1 VVDKPKIYGESAYSC
16 VLGESVSWA
25 MTTEGS
31 VTMTGLPPGL
41 KYSGG
46 AIAGKANKS
55 GTYTAKA
62 VSKNAAG
69 TVSKAITITVK
80 NPGFVVSI
88 TPRTNG
94 SGKNAVESVFA
105 GETIPVYVGVKQN
118 FDVSASPGKSGVSKS
133 DVTSVTATGLPSGLK
148 YANSKLTGVPTKTG
162 AYSIK
167 LSFKNALGWTKSFSM
182 KMQVKALPSWAV
194 GTFKGKGTFNGKSAN
209 VALTVGKTGKISG
222 KFIVAGKQ
230 YSFTAPSFEEYGDDG
245 ILRTSKGTMKV
256 GKKTYKVEVAV
267 GEAGAEIAVLDGE
280 VEIAVGVV
288 SG

>member
-1 VVDKPKIYGESAYSC
+1 
-16 VLGESVSWA
+16 

-69 TVSKAITITVK
+69 TVSKTITITVK

-105 GETIPVYVGVKQN
+105 GETIPVYAGVKQN

-182 KMQVKALPSWAV
+182 KMQVKALPSWAA
-194 GTFKGKGTFNGKSAN
+194 GTFKGKGTFNGKSAD
-209 VALTVGKTGKISG
+209 VTLTVGKTGKISG

-230 YSFTAPSFEEYGDDG
+230 YSFTAPSFAEYGADG
-245 ILRTSKGTMKV
+245 VLTTTKGTMKY
-256 GKKTYKVEVAV
+256 GNKTYKVEISVAE
-267 GEAGAEIAVLDGE
+267 GESGGVAEVVVVNGTAEIAGGTL
-280 VEIAVGVV
+280 AK
-288 SG
+288 